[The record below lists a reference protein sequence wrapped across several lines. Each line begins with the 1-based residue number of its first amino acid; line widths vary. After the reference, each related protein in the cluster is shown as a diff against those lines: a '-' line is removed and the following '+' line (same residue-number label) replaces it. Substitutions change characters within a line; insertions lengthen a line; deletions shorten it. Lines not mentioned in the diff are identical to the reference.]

1 MRLFHP
7 HKLLEL
13 DNYEVESLNEEG
25 RTMERIQR
33 CLVTFGR
40 MFDQHLILFA
50 DEILVKCTW
59 LLPPILTKE
68 GN

>member
-1 MRLFHP
+1 
-7 HKLLEL
+7 
-13 DNYEVESLNEEG
+13 
-25 RTMERIQR
+25 MERMQR
-33 CLVTFGR
+33 CLITFGR

-59 LLPPILTKE
+59 LIPPILTKE